1 MSISAGRGE
10 PIRLTLAGKELDW
23 ECLPI
28 DYGAMKKDREGF
40 PCGQAPRFVDDEVD
54 MVQSNA
60 ILRHLG
66 RKYDLY
72 GSNLKEN
79 AQVDMIIET
88 VESIKGKYLTLVYTD
103 NLEDTSKDAY
113 WKTHLDLDSIEGR
126 NSGAHF
132 AYLDALVKKLSGDG
146 PFALGSTWSIA
157 DIVVFDIVD
166 RHINIWGDDFKTGY
180 PDLTALHEAV
190 AAIPG
195 IKAYLASDRRPQKQ
209 NGNSLG

>member
-1 MSISAGRGE
+1 MFISAGRGE
-10 PIRLTLAGKELDW
+10 PIRLTLAGQELDW

-40 PCGQAPRFVDDEVD
+40 PCGQAPCFVDDEVD

-103 NLEDTSKDAY
+103 NLEDTAKDAY

-166 RHINIWGDDFKTGY
+166 RHINIWGDDFKTEY
-180 PDLTALHEAV
+180 PDLTAVHAAV
-190 AAIPG
+190 AEIPG
-195 IKAYLASDRRPQKQ
+195 VKTYLASDRRPEKQ
-209 NGNSLG
+209 

>member
-103 NLEDTSKDAY
+103 NLEDTAKDAY

-166 RHINIWGDDFKTGY
+166 RHINIWGDDFKTEY
-180 PDLTALHEAV
+180 PDLTAVHAAV
-190 AAIPG
+190 AEIPG
-195 IKAYLASDRRPQKQ
+195 VKTYLASDRRPEKQ
-209 NGNSLG
+209 

>member
-1 MSISAGRGE
+1 MFISAGRGE

-103 NLEDTSKDAY
+103 NLEDTAKDAY

-166 RHINIWGDDFKTGY
+166 RHINIWGDDFKTEY
-180 PDLTALHEAV
+180 PDLTAVHAAV
-190 AAIPG
+190 AEIPG
-195 IKAYLASDRRPQKQ
+195 VKTYLASDRRPEKQ
-209 NGNSLG
+209 